1 MTVALVIGAA
11 SGIGAACARKLAS
24 DGHSVVVAD
33 INALG
38 AAEVA
43 EKITATGATAVA
55 RHVDVTD
62 QDSVQ
67 DLVNGTEGLGVL
79 VNGAGIMGPL
89 ELMIDYPAEAYAAV
103 MRTNLDG
110 VFHTMRAALAVM
122 RENGGG
128 VIVNIASVA
137 GSSAFRAHSAYVAA
151 KHGVIGLTR
160 AAAREYGGD
169 GIRVVSVS
177 PGLIE
182 SPMTAQLPEENKRR
196 LVKGIPAGREGTP
209 DEVAEL
215 VSFLCSDRA
224 AYLNG
229 SDHRIDGGLLTQ

>member
-1 MTVALVIGAA
+1 MTVALVIGGA
-11 SGIGAACARKLAS
+11 SGIGAACARRLAA
-24 DGHSVVVAD
+24 DGRRVIVAD
-33 INALG
+33 IDTVG

-43 EKITATGATAVA
+43 EKIGAVA

-62 QDSVQ
+62 PQSVR
-67 DLVNGTEGLGVL
+67 DLVDGAEGLDVL
-79 VNGAGIMGPL
+79 VNAAGIMGPL
-89 ELMIDYPAEAYAAV
+89 ELMIDYSADDYAAV

-110 VFHTMRAALAVM
+110 VFHAMRAALAVM
-122 RENGGG
+122 RANGGG

-151 KHGVIGLTR
+151 KHGVLGLTK
-160 AAAREYGGD
+160 AAAREYGRD

-182 SPMTAQLPEENKRR
+182 SPMTAALPAEQKRQ
-196 LVKGIPAGREGTP
+196 LVKDIPAGRAGTP
-209 DEVAEL
+209 EEVAEL
-215 VSFLCSDRA
+215 VAFLCSDRA

-229 SDHRIDGGLLTQ
+229 SDHRVDGGMLSQ